1 MMSDDP
7 VCDHCG
13 VGGPTFTAADLEA
26 AFRVGLAMATDQ
38 IAGRSEYL
46 SDALKWGGSKAYI
59 TSIKGGII
67 EFGNVGQIIR
77 DLEPPTDLV
86 DRVRGARK

>member
-26 AFRVGLAMATDQ
+26 AFRLGLEMAATAVMVARERVIHSGQ
-38 IAGRSEYL
+38 AGYISGVCEGHNRSE
-46 SDALKWGGSKAYI
+46 SA
-59 TSIKGGII
+59 
-67 EFGNVGQIIR
+67 VR
-77 DLEPPTDLV
+77 DLTPPADLAA
-86 DRVRGARK
+86 RVEEARK

>member
-26 AFRVGLAMATDQ
+26 ACRVGFEMA
-38 IAGRSEYL
+38 
-46 SDALKWGGSKAYI
+46 
-59 TSIKGGII
+59 
-67 EFGNVGQIIR
+67 GQIVDAI
-77 DLEPPTDLV
+77 LALQPPADLV
-86 DRVRGARK
+86 AQVEEARK